1 MSPGTTAAGGLSE
14 RNRQISRQRQNQGF
28 DPSGFSSVGADR
40 SKPPQLT
47 KAKGISPFK
56 SNIDVDKIVSDADK
70 RGKQFSDSASFARFL
85 DPVRPSGVAAFRE
98 PGGMGLAKNL
108 AQQVLGFDTYS
119 KALDLGY
126 KPSELNNMVDTAR
139 GFDRGIN
146 VDKFKTD
153 LDRYAGFLDADGDVF
168 KFDDPQEDGS
178 TITRQYLSVS
188 RPELTANPPEG
199 ITGLLG
205 AMFDPFVD
213 MASAGAD
220 FMIGGGA
227 GGEIL
232 KGIQD
237 KFNQGKDFVSQFT
250 NPSDLSQRLNAA
262 GPEARRRYALF
273 MQQPGMTFQRAFEM
287 ATGQKFAQGGVANL

>member
-1 MSPGTTAAGGLSE
+1 MSRFSSGMAMSPGTTATGGLSE

-28 DPSGFSSVGADR
+28 DPSGFSSIGADR
-40 SKPPQLT
+40 SKSPQLI

-56 SNIDVDKIVSDADK
+56 SNVDVDKIINDVEQRK
-70 RGKQFSDSASFARFL
+70 KQFSDSASFARFL
-85 DPVRPSGVAAFRE
+85 DPIKPTGVAAFE
-98 PGGMGLAKNL
+98 QPGGMGLAKNL

-119 KALDLGY
+119 KALNLGY

-153 LDRYAGFLDADGDVF
+153 LDRFEAFQMDGPGTQ
-168 KFDDPQEDGS
+168 FDGE
-178 TITRQYLSVS
+178 TFFSVS
-188 RPELTANPPEG
+188 RPEITANPPEG
-199 ITGLLG
+199 VMGLLG
-205 AMFDPFVD
+205 AMFGPFAD

-220 FMIGGGA
+220 FILGGGA
-227 GGEIL
+227 SGEIL

-237 KFNQGKDFVSQFT
+237 KFNQGKDFVSRVT
-250 NPSDLSQRLNAA
+250 NPGDLSQRLNAA
-262 GPEARRRYALF
+262 GPEAQRRYAMF

>member
-1 MSPGTTAAGGLSE
+1 MSRFSSGMQMSPGTTATGGLSE

-28 DPSGFSSVGADR
+28 DPSGFSNMGAVPDR

-70 RGKQFSDSASFARFL
+70 RSKQFSDSASFARFL
-85 DPVRPSGVAAFRE
+85 DPVRPSGVAAFKE

-119 KALDLGY
+119 KALNLGY
-126 KPSELNNMVDTAR
+126 KPSELNNMIDTAR

-153 LDRYAGFLDADGDVF
+153 LDRFEAFQMEGPGTQFDGETF
-168 KFDDPQEDGS
+168 F
-178 TITRQYLSVS
+178 SVS
-188 RPELTANPPEG
+188 RPEITANPPEG
-199 ITGLLG
+199 VMGLLG
-205 AMFDPFVD
+205 AMFNPFVD

-227 GGEIL
+227 SGEIL

-237 KFNQGKDFVSQFT
+237 KFNQGKDFLGDVF

-262 GPEARRRYALF
+262 GPEARRKYALF
-273 MQQPGMTFQRAFEM
+273 LSQGDPYQVAFQK
-287 ATGQKFAQGGVANL
+287 ATGQKFAQGGVASL